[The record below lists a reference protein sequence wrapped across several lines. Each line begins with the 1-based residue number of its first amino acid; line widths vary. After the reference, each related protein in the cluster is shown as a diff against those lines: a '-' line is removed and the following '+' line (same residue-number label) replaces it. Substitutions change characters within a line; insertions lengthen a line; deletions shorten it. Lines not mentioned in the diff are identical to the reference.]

1 MTKSPKVPGE
11 TKPSGAAEKPDDL
24 EITSIGSLYTG
35 PWDKKY
41 WSSSR
46 GKDRYPYPV
55 GYQAVRA
62 HNGSTY
68 KMEIQEGPKGPL
80 FSIICADGQSCS
92 GQTPD
97 MAWEKFQKTF
107 FPRLKIWHGKR
118 FSCKIDGV
126 EFFGFKNPF
135 VQRLLREMA
144 ANVNGT
150 AERSLLPLSFCNR
163 ASGTDVDN
171 HSPEPCSFV
180 ATPRITGKRSRRR
193 ELVNSNSFS
202 SASIRRSRPEYLAS
216 VAEASKG
223 KKRYHNN
230 GKNAVNEDDICK
242 YPKVLPPLPAHQEES
257 EFSAKDILPL
267 DFAGVSNHLRKDAVH
282 KDTRLFTSSGNC
294 KSTGLACNL
303 SANED
308 KPLDRS
314 QDADPMELEDKNVDA
329 TVPKDSKGLTD
340 VGLYAPDTLDLTQD
354 KTSDS
359 APTIQDRSALKVV
372 IPEGLLTESH
382 PKVSPPLV
390 HLVPAHHEE
399 SDFSAK
405 DSLPLDSVC
414 FSNHLRKDSAH
425 EEARLL
431 VGSGSCKS
439 TVLASNLPVDE
450 EKPHDR
456 YQDFDLMAPEEKNMD
471 STIPKDSEAFTDLC
485 APDTLDF
492 TQDNTS
498 ESASTIQ
505 DRSALNVVISEGL
518 VTESHPEQET
528 DASKPNASSEINDFD
543 SVGQEMAKSMMAFL
557 LPQAIPLLKKGSR
570 KEKGTVSP
578 SEILRCMV
586 KSQEEINETSAPSPA
601 FYSWL
606 IILFFIL
613 VGVMLSATK
622 DAEEEGMYILNS
634 DLGSIV
640 PIRSIVPDSLE
651 GDQYGDRVVNHMICS
666 SDKAEADEDSS
677 DDACLLNSYG
687 QVVSVNKHKKSLDN
701 HLEINGSKY
710 IFPYKDVCMDST
722 GRLEECDTYISG
734 SIPVCTSPHNRV
746 VSEEIRDEFANRDG
760 CSLGVIQSKQS
771 NETSVNLPE
780 DVIDDNQRG
789 MLNSSKTSEN
799 ENADKRT
806 VAEIG
811 NESFTKVSNL
821 VYTRRKVHKGN
832 YSAPFSESIVCRNN
846 GDIYVPESYPST
858 ETLLALETL
867 QMGSSDD
874 TSNKIDS
881 FCAEAKI
888 GGHSSCLNA
897 EKPSTIS
904 KGPINSSVPA
914 ALQDQALFVASGEKD
929 TSYSLDLPVSRVEN
943 HVDKDVVEHE
953 NLLKLNNSE
962 TSQKQGMSIIHD
974 HNSIPHHSDSK
985 SHSME
990 FNNELAGNLEFVG
1003 CYSHQSPVLSA
1014 LLSAKGTET
1023 YVCVLCGHLV
1033 DKDGSLFIYKI
1044 QIEGPRV
1051 GCPSFVGHTSVTWPM
1066 RKDYFGKISLE
1077 RSSLQFTPDGRCL
1090 VLLDS
1095 IKTPYCRQGSIDCSC
1110 STCTSNC
1117 SEENTVKIVEVKL
1130 GYVSVVARLKAV
1142 DSLECI
1148 LVCKPNNIVAVGES
1162 GRLHLWVM
1170 NSMWSARIE
1179 NYVLPAEDCISPGIV
1194 ELKGIP
1200 NCTHIVVGHNGCGEF
1215 SLWDISKRILVSTFS
1230 ASSTSVCQFI
1240 PISLFTWQIQCP
1252 VSGYS
1257 DIEEHLKQMMPATCD
1272 GQFSLE
1278 GEDLAVWLLVSSSS
1292 DFDSQ
1297 DYMSGDCDLNPVGRW
1312 RLALMVKNT
1321 MIFGSTL
1328 DPRAAVVGASA
1339 GQGICGTSD
1348 GLVYTW
1354 ELSTGTKLGDTHH
1367 FNGGSVSCIA
1377 TDDSRS
1383 GAVAVACDNQ
1393 LLVYMHSEKQ
1403 SVN

>member
-1 MTKSPKVPGE
+1 MTKPPKVAGE

-97 MAWEKFQKTF
+97 MAWEKFQKKF

-171 HSPEPCSFV
+171 HSPEPCSFM
-180 ATPRITGKRSRRR
+180 ASPRITGKRSRRR
-193 ELVNSNSFS
+193 ELVNSKSFS
-202 SASIRRSRPEYLAS
+202 SASIKRSRPEYLAS

-242 YPKVLPPLPAHQEES
+242 YQKVLPPLPAHQEES
-257 EFSAKDILPL
+257 EFSAKDSLPL
-267 DFAGVSNHLRKDAVH
+267 DSAGVSNHLRKDADH
-282 KDTRLFTSSGNC
+282 EDTRLFTSSGNC
-294 KSTGLACNL
+294 KSTGVASNL

-314 QDADPMELEDKNVDA
+314 QDANPMELEDKNVDA
-329 TVPKDSKGLTD
+329 TVPKDSEGLTD
-340 VGLYAPDTLDLTQD
+340 VGLYAPDTFDLTQD

-382 PKVSPPLV
+382 QKVSPPLV

-450 EKPHDR
+450 EKPCDR
-456 YQDFDLMAPEEKNMD
+456 SQDFNLMAPEDKNMD
-471 STIPKDSEAFTDLC
+471 STIPKDSEALTDLC

-543 SVGQEMAKSMMAFL
+543 SVGEEMAKSMMTFL

-578 SEILRCMV
+578 SEILPCML
-586 KSQEEINETSAPSPA
+586 KSQEEINETSAPSTGA
-601 FYSWL
+601 
-606 IILFFIL
+606 
-613 VGVMLSATK
+613 MLAATK
-622 DAEEEGMYILNS
+622 DAEEEGMYTLNS

-651 GDQYGDRVVNHMICS
+651 GDQYGDRVVNHNICS
-666 SDKAEADEDSS
+666 TDKAEADEDSS
-677 DDACLLNSYG
+677 DDACLLNSYR
-687 QVVSVNKHKKSLDN
+687 QVVSVNKHNKSLDD

-710 IFPYKDVCMDST
+710 IMDST

-734 SIPVCTSPHNRV
+734 SLSVCTSPHNRV

-771 NETSVNLPE
+771 KETSDNLPE
-780 DVIDDNQRG
+780 AIDVIEDNQRG

-811 NESFTKVSNL
+811 NESFNKVSNL

-846 GDIYVPESYPST
+846 GDICVPESYPST

-874 TSNKIDS
+874 TSNKRDS

-914 ALQDQALFVASGEKD
+914 VLQDQALVGASGEND

-953 NLLKLNNSE
+953 NLLELNNSE
-962 TSQKQGMSIIHD
+962 TSQKQGMIIIHD
-974 HNSIPHHSDSK
+974 PNSIPHHSDSK

-990 FNNELAGNLEFVG
+990 FNKELVGNLEFVG

-1044 QIEGPRV
+1044 QFEGPSV

-1095 IKTPYCRQGSIDCSC
+1095 IKTPYCRQGSINCSC
-1110 STCTSNC
+1110 STCTSNR

-1170 NSMWSARIE
+1170 NSMWSAQIE

-1194 ELKGIP
+1194 ELKRTP

-1240 PISLFTWQIQCP
+1240 PVSLFTWQIQCP

-1312 RLALMVKNT
+1312 RLALTVKNT

-1354 ELSTGTKLGDTHH
+1354 ELSTGTKIGDMHQ
-1367 FNGGSVSCIA
+1367 FNGGRVSCIA

-1383 GAVAVACDNQ
+1383 GAVAVACDNR